1 MKVRRILLP
10 LAGAAVDADVVRLAA
25 TIGKPSKAQI
35 EALHVIEVKWN
46 LALDADLGEDQVR
59 AEQLLAAAEEVGRTA
74 GIDLETEYVAAR
86 TAWAAIVHEA
96 EQREVDLIIMGMPYR
111 RRMGRVMVGTTV
123 QNVFVNAPCQ
133 VIALREAAPERVK
146 AAP

>member
-25 TIGKPSKAQI
+25 VIGKASKAQI

-46 LALDADLGEDQVR
+46 LALDAELGEDQVR
-59 AEQLLAAAEEVGRTA
+59 AEQLLAAAEEVGRAA
-74 GIDLETEYVAAR
+74 GIQLETEYVAAR
-86 TAWAAIVHEA
+86 TAWSAIVHEA

-111 RRMGRVMVGTTV
+111 RRMGRVMIGTTV